1 VSQKILALSVMD
13 EQQAM
18 DNLPNDVETLKRL
31 VLKERAAKEQAQE
44 AARIAER
51 SAQAGAATA
60 AKNFPW
66 CARMHAF
73 SYFKMSCRERHISS
87 KFLA

>member
-1 VSQKILALSVMD
+1 MND
-13 EQQAM
+13 QQAM

-44 AARIAER
+44 AARIAAR
-51 SAQAGAATA
+51 SAQAGASANLA
-60 AKNFPW
+60 AADKNFPW

-73 SYFKMSCRERHISS
+73 SVCVPYFKMSCREQHLSS
-87 KFLA
+87 KFLV

>member
-1 VSQKILALSVMD
+1 
-13 EQQAM
+13 M

-44 AARIAER
+44 AARIAAR
-51 SAQAGAATA
+51 SANLAAA
-60 AKNFPW
+60 DKNFPR

-73 SYFKMSCRERHISS
+73 SVCVPYFKMSCREQHLSS
-87 KFLA
+87 KFLV

>member
-1 VSQKILALSVMD
+1 
-13 EQQAM
+13 M
-18 DNLPNDVETLKRL
+18 DNLPNDVDTLKRL

-51 SAQAGAATA
+51 SAQADASANLATA
-60 AKNFPW
+60 DKNFPW